1 MAGRYDDDIELQEEA
16 GARHPGRTAALV
28 LFVLLLIGF
37 FVTQSTIFVLHSVQV
52 EGGGGRFTAQQIAD
66 IAGLRMGQPIF
77 SLNEER
83 IKKNVESNRYLR
95 FEGMDILYPDSLV
108 LRVEERQACATV
120 TYLGVMFV
128 LDDEGRVLE
137 QYGAASKAVD
147 VPVVTGLKVKS
158 LTIGET
164 LQTETAGQMEEV
176 RTVLTAL
183 SQSEMADRAVELN
196 VADSDN
202 LYLMTLEGLKIE
214 LGDVSKMDLKLS
226 IAQEVLRKMTDT
238 AFLEQVRVRQEQADA
253 DAAEKRRRAVAAGTI
268 DQDEADAQAKEAAK
282 QPRLTFE
289 LAGAKLDVSSAEV
302 ADFVPAQ

>member
-1 MAGRYDDDIELQEEA
+1 MAGRYDDDIQMQEEA
-16 GARHPGRTAALV
+16 SARHPGRTAALV
-28 LFVLLLIGF
+28 LFVFLLIGF

-52 EGGGGRFTAQQIAD
+52 DGGGGRFTAQQIAD

-77 SLNEER
+77 SLNEEK

-137 QYGAASKAVD
+137 QYGSESKTVD

-164 LQTETAGQMEEV
+164 LQTEMSGQMEEV
-176 RTVLTAL
+176 RTVLAAL
-183 SQSEMADRAVELN
+183 SESEMADRAVELN
-196 VADSDN
+196 VSDSDN

-214 LGDVSKMDLKLS
+214 LGDASKMDLKLS

-238 AFLEQVRVRQEQADA
+238 AFLEQVRLKQEQVDA
-253 DAAEKRRRAVAAGTI
+253 DAAEKRKRAVQAGTMTPE
-268 DQDEADAQAKEAAK
+268 EAEAQAKETAK
-282 QPRLTFE
+282 EPRLTFE

>member
-1 MAGRYDDDIELQEEA
+1 MAGRYDDDIQMQEEA
-16 GARHPGRTAALV
+16 SARHPGRTAALV

-52 EGGGGRFTAQQIAD
+52 DGGGGRFTAQQIAD

-77 SLNEER
+77 SLNEEK

-137 QYGAASKAVD
+137 QYGSESKTVD

-164 LQTETAGQMEEV
+164 LQTEMSGQMEEV
-176 RTVLTAL
+176 RTVLAAL
-183 SQSEMADRAVELN
+183 SESEMADRAVELN
-196 VADSDN
+196 VSDSDN

-214 LGDVSKMDLKLS
+214 LGDASKMDLKLS

-238 AFLEQVRVRQEQADA
+238 AFLEQVRLKQEQVDA
-253 DAAEKRRRAVAAGTI
+253 DAAEKRKRAVQAGTMTPE
-268 DQDEADAQAKEAAK
+268 EAEAQAKETAK
-282 QPRLTFE
+282 EPRLTFE

>member
-1 MAGRYDDDIELQEEA
+1 MAGRYDDDIQMQEEA
-16 GARHPGRTAALV
+16 SARHPGRTAALV

-52 EGGGGRFTAQQIAD
+52 DGGGGRFTAQQIAD

-77 SLNEER
+77 SLNEEK

-108 LRVEERQACATV
+108 LRVEQRQACATV

-137 QYGAASKAVD
+137 QYGSESKTVD

-164 LQTETAGQMEEV
+164 LQTEMSGQMEEV
-176 RTVLTAL
+176 RTVLAAL
-183 SQSEMADRAVELN
+183 SESEMADRAVELN
-196 VADSDN
+196 VSDSDN

-214 LGDVSKMDLKLS
+214 LGDASKMDLKLS

-238 AFLEQVRVRQEQADA
+238 AFLEQVRLKQEQVDA
-253 DAAEKRRRAVAAGTI
+253 DAAEKRKRAVQAGTMTPE
-268 DQDEADAQAKEAAK
+268 EAEAQAKETAK
-282 QPRLTFE
+282 EPRLTFE

>member
-1 MAGRYDDDIELQEEA
+1 MAGRYDDDIQMQEEA
-16 GARHPGRTAALV
+16 SARHPGRTAALV

-52 EGGGGRFTAQQIAD
+52 DGGGGRFTAQQIAD

-77 SLNEER
+77 SLNEEK

-137 QYGAASKAVD
+137 QYGSESKTVD

-158 LTIGET
+158 LTIGDT
-164 LQTETAGQMEEV
+164 LQTEMSGQMEEV
-176 RTVLTAL
+176 RTVLAAL
-183 SQSEMADRAVELN
+183 SESEMADRAVELN
-196 VADSDN
+196 VSDSDN

-214 LGDVSKMDLKLS
+214 LGDASKMDLKLS

-238 AFLEQVRVRQEQADA
+238 AFLEQVRLKQEQVDA
-253 DAAEKRRRAVAAGTI
+253 DAAEKRKRAVQAGTMTPE
-268 DQDEADAQAKEAAK
+268 EAEAQAKETAK
-282 QPRLTFE
+282 EPRLTFE